1 MIAKATAILQKYW
14 GYPDFRPDQKTV
26 VASILS
32 KKDTLALLPTGGG
45 KSICYQAPGLVLDGM
60 VVVIS
65 PLIALM
71 NDQVQ
76 GLKDRNIP
84 AIALTSSMNYK
95 EVEIALDNAVYDKYK
110 FLYVSP
116 ERVMGD
122 LFQQKLHDMKV
133 SFFAVDE
140 AHCISQW
147 GFDFRP
153 SYMKLSMLREI
164 KPDCPILAL
173 TASAPPRV
181 VEDIKT
187 HLTLKNENFIS
198 GNFLRPNLSY
208 YFMETDNKA
217 NQILKML
224 KRQDHSGII
233 YTYTRKDSREFANW
247 LQSEGISADYYHGGM
262 THVDREKA
270 RLGWMANHKKI
281 MCATNAFGM
290 GIDKPDVRL
299 VMHQGLPLS
308 IEAYYQEAGRAG
320 RDGQKA
326 WAVLLYNKSDIQN
339 LHKRLELT
347 FPELDVIKHMYK
359 VLVNFFLISPGT
371 GAGKSFPFRIEEI
384 CKRYNLKP
392 FQVFSSMNF
401 LEKEGYISLS
411 DSART
416 PSRIFINVSQ
426 RSLYSYGIKN
436 KVIGNSIEVLLR
448 SYTGLFDDFQTINEA
463 KLAQRIGVD
472 RHILVTHFRQLNKME
487 MLTYREQTETPW
499 ITFTEDVVYQQNL
512 RISPENYHHLK
523 ILSKERLHAFIQ
535 LIELK
540 NQCRNTF
547 LLNYFGVHPPE
558 DCGICDICI
567 KNRKKK
573 FSENQYQELIKEI
586 QTLFESGLNL
596 QSVIEKYPT
605 NKQTV
610 ITDLISFL
618 VDEGI
623 LDNQ

>member
-1 MIAKATAILQKYW
+1 MISNATAILQKYW
-14 GYPDFRPDQKTV
+14 GYPDFRPDQKKV

-32 KKDTLALLPTGGG
+32 QKDTLALLPTGGG
-45 KSICYQAPGLVLDGM
+45 KSICYQVPGLVLEGM

-84 AIALTSSMNYK
+84 AIAITSSMNYK

-116 ERVMGD
+116 ERVNGE

-133 SFFAVDE
+133 SFFAIDE

-153 SYMKLSMLREI
+153 SYLKLSSLREI
-164 KPDCPILAL
+164 KPNCPLMAV

-181 VEDIKT
+181 VDDIKK
-187 HLTLKNENFIS
+187 HLALKDENFIT
-198 GNFLRPNLSY
+198 GNFIRPNLSY

-217 NQILKML
+217 PQILSIL
-224 KRQDHSGII
+224 KRQNDSGIV
-233 YTYTRKDSREFANW
+233 YTYTRKDAREFSNW
-247 LQSEGISADYYHGGM
+247 LQFEGISTHFYHGGM
-262 THVDREKA
+262 TYTDREKS
-270 RLGWMANHKKI
+270 RIEWMQNKRKV

-299 VMHQGLPLS
+299 VIHHGLPLS

-320 RDGQKA
+320 RDGNKA
-326 WAVLLYNKSDIQN
+326 WAILLHSASDIPD
-339 LHKRLELT
+339 LHKRLDLS
-347 FPELDVIKHMYK
+347 FPELDFIKHIYK
-359 VLVNFFLISPGT
+359 VLVNFFLVSPGT

-392 FQVFSSMNF
+392 FQVFSSIKF

-411 DSART
+411 DAART

-426 RSLYSYGIKN
+426 RALYSYGIKN
-436 KVIGNSIEVLLR
+436 KIIGNSIEVLLR
-448 SYTGLFDDFQTINEA
+448 SYTGLFDDFQTINET
-463 KLAQRIGVD
+463 KLAQRIQLN
-472 RHILVTHFRQLNKME
+472 RQTLVGHFRQLDKME
-487 MLTYREQTETPW
+487 MLTYIEQTETPW

-523 ILSKERLHAFIQ
+523 VLSKERLAAFIQ

-540 NQCRNTF
+540 NHCRNTF
-547 LLNYFGVHPPE
+547 LLGYFGVAVEE

-567 KNRKKK
+567 KKKK
-573 FSENQYQELIKEI
+573 QKYAEANYTALISEI
-586 QTLFESGLNL
+586 QSLAHSGLSHASIL
-596 QSVIEKYPT
+596 EKYPT
-605 NKQTV
+605 NKQKMV
-610 ITDLISFL
+610 TDLISFL
-618 VDEGI
+618 IDEGS
-623 LDNQ
+623 LNK